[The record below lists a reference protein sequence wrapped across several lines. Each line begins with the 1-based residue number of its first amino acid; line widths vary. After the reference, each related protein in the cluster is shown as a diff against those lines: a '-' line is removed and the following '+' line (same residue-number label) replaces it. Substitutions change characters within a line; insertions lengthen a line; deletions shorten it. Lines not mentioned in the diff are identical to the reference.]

1 MYSCLPVRP
10 GAWRISSHGRER
22 EGAALLALLAL
33 LLPLLA
39 LLVLLVL
46 LVLRPLL
53 ARVILRELCF

>member
-1 MYSCLPVRP
+1 MCSCLPVP
-10 GAWRISSHGRER
+10 HEAWRISSHGRER

-46 LVLRPLL
+46 RPLL

>member
-10 GAWRISSHGRER
+10 GAWRISLGSRER

-33 LLPLLA
+33 LLPFLA
-39 LLVLLVL
+39 LLVL